1 MTQEEQV
8 RKDLAIRYLGKVGF
22 NNPTQNQID
31 LFEQYIIDS
40 GCDVF
45 SQFQKMEATF
55 S

>member
-8 RKDLAIRYLGKVGF
+8 RKNLAIRYLGKVGF
-22 NNPTQNQID
+22 DNPTQNQID
-31 LFEQYIIDS
+31 LFEQYLIDS

-45 SQFQKMEATF
+45 SQAKKMKASF